1 MEADTIVAVATAGG
15 KAAIGVLRISGPEAI
30 AIARDITGRKE
41 LRPRHA
47 HLCRFRDSSREI
59 IDQGIA
65 LLFVGPASYTGED
78 VLELHG
84 HGGSAVVQA
93 LLRRA
98 LELGARPARP
108 GEFTERAFLNGKIDL
123 VQAEAVA
130 GLIESGTASAARSAA
145 RSLKG
150 DLSGRVAAL
159 RDALQDLRSRL
170 EAALDFP
177 EGEADSLNQER
188 VEERLVEL
196 EGRLS
201 ELRGR
206 ARQGELLSAGLE
218 IAIVGAPNVGK
229 STLLNALCRCQR
241 AIVTES
247 PGTTRDPVRAEV
259 NLEGLPA
266 RLVDTAGLRDTADP
280 VEREGIR
287 RTRGA
292 IADADLILLV
302 REYDGGAPEPPLE
315 VSDSSPAAPK
325 ILIYNKIDRSG
336 APAKMRQ
343 REDGC
348 WEVQLSARTG
358 AGLEFLYR
366 AIGKQTGY
374 EAGGEQQ
381 DALFCGER
389 HLSALR
395 SVSDS
400 LRRGRAR
407 FREERAA
414 ELLAEDLRTAET
426 ALGEIIGVA
435 PAGDLLDRIFSRFC
449 LGK

>member
-1 MEADTIVAVATAGG
+1 MTADTIVAVATAGG
-15 KAAIGVLRISGPEAI
+15 RAAIGVLRISGPDAA
-30 AIARDITGRKE
+30 AIARGITGRKE
-41 LRPRHA
+41 LRPRYA

-65 LLFVGPASYTGED
+65 LLFAGPASYTGED

-130 GLIESGTASAARSAA
+130 ALIESGTASAARSAA

-188 VEERLVEL
+188 VEERLTEL

-218 IAIVGAPNVGK
+218 IAIAGAPNVGK
-229 STLLNALCRCQR
+229 STLLNALCRCER

-259 NLEGLPA
+259 DLEGVPA
-266 RLVDTAGLRDTADP
+266 RLVDTAGLRDTGDP

-287 RTRGA
+287 RARGA

-302 REYDGGAPEPPLE
+302 REYEGGAPEPPLE
-315 VSDSSPAAPK
+315 APGSLPAAPK
-325 ILIYNKIDRSG
+325 ILVYNKIDRAR
-336 APAKMRQ
+336 APARMRQ

-348 WEVQLSARTG
+348 WEVRLSARTG
-358 AGLEFLYR
+358 AGLDLLCR
-366 AIGKQTGY
+366 AIGKQIGC

-381 DALFCGER
+381 GALFCGER
-389 HLSALR
+389 NLSALR
-395 SVSDS
+395 RVSDS

-414 ELLAEDLRTAET
+414 ELLAEDLRAAET
-426 ALGEIIGVA
+426 ALGEIIGAA